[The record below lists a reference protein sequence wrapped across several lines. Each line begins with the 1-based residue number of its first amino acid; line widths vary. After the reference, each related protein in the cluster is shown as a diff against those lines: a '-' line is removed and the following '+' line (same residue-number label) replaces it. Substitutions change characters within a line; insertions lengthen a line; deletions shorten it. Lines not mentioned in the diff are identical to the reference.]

1 MQSRHT
7 VVDVELV
14 RLYRETGIALRD
26 GDRVH
31 QCTVA
36 ILTCLRAERV
46 KLNRALQGLACG
58 TVVC

>member
-46 KLNRALQGLACG
+46 KLNRAL
-58 TVVC
+58 